1 MFNSVLKYQ
10 SAAAFLHQI
19 RLLFTSINC
28 SSHQKRF
35 VWKDRVSPLI
45 SVTHPSK
52 NSATTLHQRNLQK
65 LLNEIF
71 KVKTGIAPKLIKSV
85 FEFTDVPLI

>member
-1 MFNSVLKYQ
+1 MFNSVLKYE

-19 RLLFTSINC
+19 RSINC
-28 SSHQKRF
+28 SSHQKKF

-45 SVTHPSK
+45 SVTHSSR

-65 LLNEIF
+65 ILNEIF
-71 KVKTGIAPKLIKSV
+71 KVKTGIASKLIKSV